1 MQHRKI
7 PQTERQP
14 DAARR
19 KGPHPTDRHVG
30 NRVARLRSQ
39 LRMTQAE
46 LALKVGLSI
55 QQIQKYENA
64 RNRISA
70 SILHQIAICLG
81 VPVGRLFE
89 GLPQADLMTE
99 VGFPQSEEH
108 LAFLS
113 SVEGQR
119 LNDGLLA
126 LSPKMRRRI
135 ATLVE
140 TIGTELSI
148 ARISS
153 GETEG

>member
-7 PQTERQP
+7 PQTERKP
-14 DAARR
+14 DPARR

-39 LRMTQAE
+39 VRMTQTE
-46 LALKVGLSI
+46 LALKVGVSV

-64 RNRISA
+64 KNRISA
-70 SILHQIAICLG
+70 SMLHQIALCLG
-81 VPVGRLFE
+81 VPVGRLFD
-89 GLPQADLMTE
+89 GLPEADIENEL
-99 VGFPQSEEH
+99 GSPHKQEH

-119 LNDGLLA
+119 LNGGLLA
-126 LSPKMRRRI
+126 LSPQLRRRI

-140 TIGTELSI
+140 TIGTELCSAGI
-148 ARISS
+148 S
-153 GETEG
+153 GEEAEG

>member
-7 PQTERQP
+7 SQTERQSDP
-14 DAARR
+14 ARR
-19 KGPHPTDRHVG
+19 NRPHPTDRHVG

-39 LRMTQAE
+39 VRMTQGE
-46 LALKVGLSI
+46 LALKVGVSV

-70 SILHQIAICLG
+70 STLHQIALSLG
-81 VPVGRLFE
+81 VPIGQLFE
-89 GLPQADLMTE
+89 GLPQADLANE
-99 VGFPQSEEH
+99 FGYAHKEEH

-113 SVEGQR
+113 SVDGQR

-126 LSPKMRRRI
+126 LSPQLRRRI
-135 ATLVE
+135 AMLIE
-140 TIGTELSI
+140 TVGTELSI
-148 ARISS
+148 AHLSS